1 MKTLATIFMLC
12 MVLSAT
18 GQTKFVPRAELAFN
32 IILVPNTFFGNTVDL
47 REHTSNSIAYKV
59 LDENGNASR
68 WGLGFSMNS
77 AQNRQTNYNF
87 QLSFGYE
94 KQWRVSP
101 NWIASIGFDIPLGL
115 SKTDCSGTFG
125 NAICQ
130 NLHVGVGNVYGI
142 QWMINERI
150 SVYTEGGIYCSGS
163 LEVDEGI
170 TAGSI
175 KFVVPQSL
183 YLAVRF

>member
-1 MKTLATIFMLC
+1 MLC

-18 GQTKFVPRAELAFN
+18 GQKKFVPRTEWAFN
-32 IILVPNTFFGNTVDL
+32 IILVSNTLFGNTVDL
-47 REHTSNSIAYKV
+47 RENTSNSIAYKV
-59 LDENGNASR
+59 FDEKGNASR
-68 WGLGFSMNS
+68 WGFGFSMNS
-77 AQNRQTNYNF
+77 EKNRQTNYNF

-101 NWIASIGFDIPLGL
+101 NWIASIGFDIPLGI
-115 SKTDCSGTFG
+115 SKTDCPSIFG

-130 NLHVGVGNVYGI
+130 TVHLGAGNVYGI

-150 SVYTEGGIYCSGS
+150 SIYTEGGIYCSGS
-163 LEVDEGI
+163 MGVDDGI